1 MGAIVLGNGSND
13 VLELVALAFLG
24 PGRAAV
30 FSQHCFA
37 VYPLATQARGAR
49 SIVVPAKNFGHDL
62 EAMAKAIDDETY
74 VVWIAN
80 PNNPTGTFAR
90 HEEIEAFLKRVPERV
105 LVVLDEA
112 YNEYLPA
119 ELRGDSVKLLKR
131 HPNLVVTRTFSK
143 AYGLAGLRV
152 GYALAHPSVADVM
165 NRVRQPF
172 NVNSIALAAARA
184 ALDDMEFVA
193 RSYAENLQGLKH
205 IEEGSRALGLD
216 YIPSHG
222 NFITVRV
229 GKAPEIYK
237 RLLRRGVIV
246 RPVGGGYGL
255 PEHLRVTIGTAEENE
270 RFLSAL
276 AASLGRNEARR
287 HRRRTDRRFIRPR
300 AEAGED
306 SLDRW
311 SASGRNAANL
321 KLALERGIID
331 AIAPDPAAAAR
342 DADLVLVATPVA
354 QFPAVFASL
363 AESKALITDGGST
376 KRDVIAAARKALG
389 KRIRALRARAPD
401 RRRREKRRRRCQ
413 GRAVPGP
420 RAWC

>member
-1 MGAIVLGNGSND
+1 MLMDPCDLSPSYVRSIAPYQPGKPISELAREMGLEERTIVKLASNENPRGIGPRTRAAIDAALGEIARYPDGNGFELKQALAKRYGVEMGSIVLGNGSND

-49 SIVVPAKNFGHDL
+49 SIVVPAKNYGHDL
-62 EAMAKAIDDETY
+62 DAMTRAIDDETY
-74 VVWIAN
+74 VAWIAN

-112 YNEYLPA
+112 YNEYLPP
-119 ELRGDSVKLLKR
+119 ELRGDSARLLKR
-131 HPNLVVTRTFSK
+131 HPNLVITRTFSK

-172 NVNSIALAAARA
+172 NVNSLALAAASA

-193 RSYAENLQGLKH
+193 RSYAENLQGLRNL
-205 IEEGSRALGLD
+205 EEGARSLGLD
-216 YIPSHG
+216 YIPSHA
-222 NFITVRV
+222 NFLTIKV
-229 GKAPEIYK
+229 GKAADIYK

-255 PEHLRVTIGTAEENE
+255 NEHLRVTVGTAAENE
-270 RFLSAL
+270 RFLGAL
-276 AASLGRNEARR
+276 AASLKE
-287 HRRRTDRRFIRPR
+287 
-300 AEAGED
+300 
-306 SLDRW
+306 
-311 SASGRNAANL
+311 
-321 KLALERGIID
+321 
-331 AIAPDPAAAAR
+331 
-342 DADLVLVATPVA
+342 
-354 QFPAVFASL
+354 
-363 AESKALITDGGST
+363 
-376 KRDVIAAARKALG
+376 
-389 KRIRALRARAPD
+389 
-401 RRRREKRRRRCQ
+401 
-413 GRAVPGP
+413 
-420 RAWC
+420 